1 MTELESAI
9 AMIRKEISKHEMDL
23 RRAEQRNGARD
34 EELQRLRD
42 KIAQKRLVIESVHE
56 NNRSLESYQRLL
68 RDKLVENRNLR
79 LRLAMITKGDDADG
93 EKGLDCRLE

>member
-9 AMIRKEISKHEMDL
+9 ALIRKEISKHEMDL
-23 RRAEQRNGARD
+23 RRAELRNGARD

-79 LRLAMITKGDDADG
+79 LHLAMLTKGEDADG
-93 EKGLDCRLE
+93 EKGLDCRLL

>member
-1 MTELESAI
+1 MTDLESAI
-9 AMIRKEISKHEMDL
+9 TLIRKEIGKHEMDL

-42 KIAQKRLVIESVHE
+42 KIAQKWLVIESLHE

-68 RDKLVENRNLR
+68 RDKLIENRNLR
-79 LRLAMITKGDDADG
+79 LQLAMITKGEDEDG
-93 EKGLDCRLE
+93 EKGLDCRLL

>member
-9 AMIRKEISKHEMDL
+9 ALIRKEISKHEMDL
-23 RRAEQRNGARD
+23 RRAELRNGARD

-42 KIAQKRLVIESVHE
+42 KIAQKRLVVESLHE

-79 LRLAMITKGDDADG
+79 LQLAMITKGEDEDG
-93 EKGLDCRLE
+93 EKGLDGRFL

>member
-9 AMIRKEISKHEMDL
+9 ALIRKEINKHEMDL
-23 RRAEQRNGARD
+23 RRAELRNGARD

-42 KIAQKRLVIESVHE
+42 KIAQKRLVIESLHE

-68 RDKLVENRNLR
+68 RDKLIENRNLR
-79 LRLAMITKGDDADG
+79 LQLAMMTKGEEADG
-93 EKGLDCRLE
+93 GKGLDGRLL

>member
-1 MTELESAI
+1 MTDLESAI
-9 AMIRKEISKHEMDL
+9 ALIRKEISKHEMDL

-42 KIAQKRLVIESVHE
+42 KIELKKLVIESLHE

-68 RDKLVENRNLR
+68 RDKLIENRNLR
-79 LRLAMITKGDDADG
+79 LQLAMLTKGEDADG
-93 EKGLDCRLE
+93 EKGMESRVE

>member
-9 AMIRKEISKHEMDL
+9 ALIRKEINKHEMDL

-68 RDKLVENRNLR
+68 RDKLIENRNLR
-79 LRLAMITKGDDADG
+79 LQLAVITKGEDADG
-93 EKGLDCRLE
+93 KKGMDCRLE